1 MEKKITYCRRWS
13 RYVGDMVDIW
23 TKDKAIKMFSKGKPI
38 GVILGELDAPKYYLD
53 VTLNMVAVKFLDEFK
68 RPHTSYVFSKIGI
81 KFFLEKVNSFE
92 YFGDTDDLSATEMF
106 LFQETGE
113 VHIRRS
119 KYKPNYSETA
129 DTKADVTDCYEDI
142 PEFGEYDAFLRFER
156 NIFQLKKEI

>member
-23 TKDKAIKMFSKGKPI
+23 TKDKAIKMFNKGKPV

-53 VTLNMVAVKFLDEFK
+53 VAPNMIGVDFLDAFK
-68 RPHTSYVFSKIGI
+68 RPHTEYIFGK
-81 KFFLEKVNSFE
+81 KENKMFLQRVVWRE
-92 YFGDTDDLSATEMF
+92 YFADTDEISASEMF
-106 LFQETGE
+106 QFKETGE

-119 KYKPNYSETA
+119 KYKPDYSETA

-156 NIFQLKKEI
+156 NVFQLKKEV